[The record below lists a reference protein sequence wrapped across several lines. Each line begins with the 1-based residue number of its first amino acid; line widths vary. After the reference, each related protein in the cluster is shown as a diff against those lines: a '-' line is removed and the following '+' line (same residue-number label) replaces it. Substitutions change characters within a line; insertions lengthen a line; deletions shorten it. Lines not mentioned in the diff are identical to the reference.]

1 MTLSQRSFS
10 THFFALVE
18 SSMHPLFL
26 SITSK
31 VEHLAVLSVEALS
44 QYGSSLQISVVST
57 SSSAKV
63 TPELVQ

>member
-1 MTLSQRSFS
+1 
-10 THFFALVE
+10 
-18 SSMHPLFL
+18 MHPLFL